1 MVLRVL
7 EVDRLVICGEEKQL
21 KYKIPG
27 FESVWF
33 TQSCHMALC
42 HSPSVL
48 FSLFLCFFLGCAISE
63 KSKKIK
69 KKCS

>member
-48 FSLFLCFFLGCAISE
+48 FCLFLFRMCNIR
-63 KSKKIK
+63 KK
-69 KKCS
+69 